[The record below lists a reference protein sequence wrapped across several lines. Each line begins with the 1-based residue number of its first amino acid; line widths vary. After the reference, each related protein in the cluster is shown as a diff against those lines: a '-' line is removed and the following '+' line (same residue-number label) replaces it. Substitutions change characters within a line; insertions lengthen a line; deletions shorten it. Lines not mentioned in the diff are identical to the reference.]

1 MKDQATITFA
11 VLSLLTVVVPSA
23 NADNSST
30 AATTGEHA
38 PNPKIATSVKT
49 GDASDAEASDIPAYA
64 ESLKK
69 DEIIEKH
76 KHHVLL
82 SNSKRRPGL

>member
-1 MKDQATITFA
+1 MKDQTIFTFA
-11 VLSLLTVVVPSA
+11 VLSLFTIVVPSA
-23 NADNSST
+23 YADTSSST
-30 AATTGEHA
+30 ATAGEHA
-38 PNPKIATSVKT
+38 PTTRIDTSMKT
-49 GDASDAEASDIPAYA
+49 EDASVAEASDTPIYA

-82 SNSKRRPGL
+82 SETKRRPWL